1 MSRLSQRMSDLGY
14 RAGWRLVR
22 KLPQG
27 LADAAFTLGADY
39 ATGRDGRGVRQLRR
53 NLARVV
59 PQAGAEELAE
69 LTKRAMRSYAR
80 YWQEAFRLPS
90 IDRDAARARF
100 GITGTENIDA
110 ALAEGNGAV
119 IVLPHMGNWDMAGL
133 WLVGCTGSFTTVV
146 ERLQPE
152 SVYQRFVE
160 YRESL
165 GFEILPSD
173 GIGSFRLLLQ
183 RLRENKVVCLIADRD
198 LTRSGVPVEFFG
210 ERTTLPPGAARLA
223 LSTGAALLPAS
234 TWFTESGWDTRV
246 HPRIRITTRD
256 EIPAA
261 VQATADAFAGD
272 IAAHPADWHML
283 QPFWLADFGTRGD
296 GGPDEPEEAVAG

>member
-1 MSRLSQRMSDLGY
+1 MSRLSQRLTDLGY
-14 RAGWRLVR
+14 QAGWQLVR
-22 KLPQG
+22 RLPPAF
-27 LADAAFTLGADY
+27 ADTAFTLGADY
-39 ATGRDGRGVRQLRR
+39 ATRRDGEGVRQLRR

-59 PQAGAEELAE
+59 PRAGSEELSE
-69 LTKRAMRSYAR
+69 LTRRAMRSYAR

-90 IDRDAARARF
+90 MDHDAARARF

-133 WLVGCTGSFTTVV
+133 WLVGYTGSFTTVV
-146 ERLQPE
+146 ERLKPE
-152 SVYQRFVE
+152 SVYQRFVAF
-160 YRESL
+160 RESL
-165 GFEILPSD
+165 GFEILPAD
-173 GIGSFRLLLQ
+173 GLGSFRLLLQ
-183 RLRENKVVCLIADRD
+183 RLRENKLVCLIADRD
-198 LTRSGVPVEFFG
+198 LTGSGIPVEFFG
-210 ERTTLPPGAARLA
+210 ENAKLPPGAARLA

-234 TWFTESGWDTRV
+234 TWFTDTGWDTRV
-246 HPRIRITTRD
+246 HPRIRITTRE

-283 QPFWLADFGTRGD
+283 QPFWPADFATAGETGAP
-296 GGPDEPEEAVAG
+296 GPPEEATA